1 MAIQNTKNFQ
11 DFIVNQEISDENG
24 KNIEQV
30 IRAFSEYIVA
40 VNSEYAYNKTYLSAY
55 VEDFIQCQK
64 ALKIKYQILLDKI
77 LDSLFEAGIEQ
88 EFIINI
94 DGVWK
99 YENGEVK
106 LSNTFNPY
114 IIKSQK
120 MQLELELVH
129 ENGFV
134 IAEEISIDNNNYEK
148 IIDACI
154 ETFIERRKELLADET
169 E

>member
-1 MAIQNTKNFQ
+1 MEIQNTKGFQ
-11 DFIVNQEISDENG
+11 DFVVNQEISDEKE
-24 KNIEQV
+24 KNIQQM
-30 IRAFSEYIVA
+30 IGAFSEYIVA
-40 VNSEYAYNKTYLSAY
+40 VNPEYAYNKTYLSAY

-64 ALKIKYQILLDKI
+64 VLKLKYQILLNKI
-77 LDSLFEAGIEQ
+77 LVKILAAGIKQ
-88 EFIINI
+88 ECIVNI
-94 DGVWK
+94 DDVWK
-99 YENGEVK
+99 YENGKVK

-114 IIKSQK
+114 IVKRHK

-134 IAEEISIDNNNYEK
+134 IAEEICIDDNYDN

-154 ETFIERRKELLADET
+154 ATFIERRKEVLEDET

>member
-1 MAIQNTKNFQ
+1 MAIQNTKGLE
-11 DFIVNQEISDENG
+11 DFIVNQEISDEKE
-24 KNIEQV
+24 KNIQQM
-30 IRAFSEYIVA
+30 IGAFSEYIVA
-40 VNSEYAYNKTYLSAY
+40 VNPEYAYNKTYLSAY

-64 ALKIKYQILLDKI
+64 VLKLKYQILLDKI
-77 LDSLFEAGIEQ
+77 LVKILAAGIKQ
-88 EFIINI
+88 ECIINI
-94 DGVWK
+94 DDVWK
-99 YENGEVK
+99 FENGKVK

-114 IIKSQK
+114 IVKRHK

-134 IAEEISIDNNNYEK
+134 IAEEICIDDNYDN

-154 ETFIERRKELLADET
+154 ATFIERRKEVLEDET

>member
-1 MAIQNTKNFQ
+1 MAIQNTKGLE
-11 DFIVNQEISDENG
+11 DFIVNQEISDEKE
-24 KNIEQV
+24 KNIQQM

-40 VNSEYAYNKTYLSAY
+40 VNPEYAYNKTYLSAY

-64 ALKIKYQILLDKI
+64 VLKLKYQILLNKI
-77 LDSLFEAGIEQ
+77 LVKILAAGIEQ
-88 EFIINI
+88 ECIINI
-94 DGVWK
+94 DDVWK
-99 YENGEVK
+99 FENGKVK

-114 IIKSQK
+114 IVKRHK

-134 IAEEISIDNNNYEK
+134 IAEEICIDDNYDN

-154 ETFIERRKELLADET
+154 ATFVERRKEVLEDET

>member
-1 MAIQNTKNFQ
+1 MAIQNTKAFQ
-11 DFIVNQEISDENG
+11 DFIVNQEISDEKE
-24 KNIEQV
+24 KNIQQM
-30 IRAFSEYIVA
+30 IGAFSEYIVA
-40 VNSEYAYNKTYLSAY
+40 VNPEYAYNKTYLSAY

-64 ALKIKYQILLDKI
+64 VLKLKYQILLNQILVKI
-77 LDSLFEAGIEQ
+77 LAAGIKQ
-88 EFIINI
+88 ECIINI
-94 DGVWK
+94 DDVWK
-99 YENGEVK
+99 FENGKVK

-114 IIKSQK
+114 IVKRHK

-134 IAEEISIDNNNYEK
+134 IAEEICIDDNYDN

-154 ETFIERRKELLADET
+154 ATFIERRKEALEDET

>member
-1 MAIQNTKNFQ
+1 MAIQNTKSFQ
-11 DFIVNQEISDENG
+11 DFIVNQEISDEKE
-24 KNIEQV
+24 KNIQQM
-30 IRAFSEYIVA
+30 IGAFSEYIVA
-40 VNSEYAYNKTYLSAY
+40 INPEYAYNKTYLSAY

-64 ALKIKYQILLDKI
+64 ALKLKYQILLNKI
-77 LDSLFEAGIEQ
+77 LVNILAAGIEQ
-88 EFIINI
+88 ECIINI
-94 DGVWK
+94 DNVWK
-99 YENGEVK
+99 FEKGKVK

-114 IIKSQK
+114 IVKRHK

-134 IAEEISIDNNNYEK
+134 IAEEICIDDNYDN

-154 ETFIERRKELLADET
+154 TTFIERRKEVLADET

>member
-77 LDSLFEAGIEQ
+77 LDSLFKAGIEQ

>member
-1 MAIQNTKNFQ
+1 MAIQNTKGFQ
-11 DFIVNQEISDENG
+11 DFIVNQEISDE
-24 KNIEQV
+24 KEKSIQQV
-30 IRAFSEYIVA
+30 IGAFSEYIVA
-40 VNSEYAYNKTYLSAY
+40 VNPEYAYNKTYLSAY

-64 ALKIKYQILLDKI
+64 VLKLKYQILLNEILVKI
-77 LDSLFEAGIEQ
+77 LAAGIEQ
-88 EFIINI
+88 ECIINI
-94 DGVWK
+94 DDVWK
-99 YENGEVK
+99 FEKGKVK

-114 IIKSQK
+114 IVKTHK

-134 IAEEISIDNNNYEK
+134 IAEEICIDDNYDN

-154 ETFIERRKELLADET
+154 ATFIERRKEVLEDET